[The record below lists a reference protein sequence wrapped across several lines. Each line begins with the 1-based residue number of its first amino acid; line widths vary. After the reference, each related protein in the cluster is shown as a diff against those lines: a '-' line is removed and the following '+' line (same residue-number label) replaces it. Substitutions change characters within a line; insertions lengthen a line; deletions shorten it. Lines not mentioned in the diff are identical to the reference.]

1 MKCGYEYICRNLLK
15 NRDIDYRTFEIN
27 IDNERLK
34 NIARNNLKS
43 LKGIEIRVNRSIQV
57 EGSFGELKQNIGY
70 VRVRRRG
77 IESVSCEI
85 MLMALAINIRKLF
98 SIYNQRNIKSKYW
111 ELKEGT
117 KPEEF
122 KEVKPKKKDC

>member
-1 MKCGYEYICRNLLK
+1 MQKFTK

-70 VRVRRRG
+70 VRIRRRG
-77 IESVSCEI
+77 LESVSCEI

-111 ELKEGT
+111 EVKEGT

-122 KEVKPKKKDC
+122 KEVKQKKKDC

>member
-1 MKCGYEYICRNLLK
+1 MEYS
-15 NRDIDYRTFEIN
+15 

-77 IESVSCEI
+77 LESVSCEI

-111 ELKEGT
+111 EVKEGT

-122 KEVKPKKKDC
+122 KEIKQKKKDC

>member
-1 MKCGYEYICRNLLK
+1 MNRLLVNKLAFNSYEYICRNLLK

-77 IESVSCEI
+77 LESVSCEI

-98 SIYNQRNIKSKYW
+98 SIYRTSDC
-111 ELKEGT
+111 LKIL
-117 KPEEF
+117 
-122 KEVKPKKKDC
+122 

>member
-1 MKCGYEYICRNLLK
+1 MEYS
-15 NRDIDYRTFEIN
+15 

-43 LKGIEIRVNRSIQV
+43 LKGIEIIVNRSIQV

-77 IESVSCEI
+77 LESVSCEI
-85 MLMALAINIRKLF
+85 MLMTLAINIRKLF

-111 ELKEGT
+111 EVKEGT

-122 KEVKPKKKDC
+122 KEIKQKKKDC